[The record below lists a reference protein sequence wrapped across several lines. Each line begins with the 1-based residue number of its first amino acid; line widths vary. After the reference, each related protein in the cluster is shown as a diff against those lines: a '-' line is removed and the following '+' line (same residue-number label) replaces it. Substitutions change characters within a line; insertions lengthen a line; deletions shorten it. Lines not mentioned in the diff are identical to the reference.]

1 MSETKAL
8 LEQKAATLTAR
19 AESVDELQ
27 ASVASLRVQ
36 VDSFQQEKEM
46 DMERIE
52 ELLEQ
57 NVQLELD
64 SKH

>member
-1 MSETKAL
+1 MIQRL
-8 LEQKAATLTAR
+8 LEKKAATLTSR
-19 AESVDELQ
+19 AEELQ

-36 VDSFQQEKEM
+36 VGSFEQEKEM

-52 ELLEQ
+52 KLLEQ
-57 NVQLELD
+57 NAQLELD

>member
-8 LEQKAATLTAR
+8 LEHKAATLTAR

-36 VDSFQQEKEM
+36 VGSFQQEKEM

-57 NVQLELD
+57 NAQLELD